1 MSNETCKSNSSLA
14 QPLWGMVAFIGGL
27 AFIYSMIFQWN
38 PWRALYFVA
47 ATTFANGNIGDT
59 IPEVRT
65 ESQSRHRKIRLSFAF
80 PSECTITKAY
90 ILPYVKK

>member
-65 ESQSRHRKIRLSFAF
+65 ESQFRS
-80 PSECTITKAY
+80 
-90 ILPYVKK
+90 